1 MDTAVDIVTG
11 FVALGLPDWRDMTT
25 ASDGRLDTGTVDMG
39 RHYDPVRVTITAF
52 TADASDLSWSTGS
65 TPSVEYTC
73 VITNDQDGS
82 VIVIDPADLASGTV
96 THGLTSDAV
105 AAMACYGIGMPALAE
120 AIVPGGA

>member
-1 MDTAVDIVTG
+1 
-11 FVALGLPDWRDMTT
+11 MTT
-25 ASDGRLDTGTVDMG
+25 ASDGTPVDMG

-52 TADASDLSWSTGS
+52 TADASDLTWSTDS
-65 TPSVEYTC
+65 PVPVEYYC

-120 AIVPGGA
+120 AIVPAP